1 MNNKLGGPR
10 TEQGKARSSQNA
22 TRHGLRSNKLFVL
35 QNENPEAWQEM
46 LDACVEEFQPV
57 NDFEQRLVEEIASA
71 KWRLRRAW
79 TVETALWDRE
89 MDEQHE
95 EFSRSYRMSDEGT
108 RQALAFKAL
117 AEKGKALSLIGR
129 YESRLKRDYRN
140 AIKALEE
147 RRQNRAREAAD
158 TNRTEEAQQAHSKA
172 QNEKLP
178 NELPEA
184 ESGIEPVAPPTPACD
199 TPAPSLNVPNELPGL
214 SAPDEPILH

>member
-46 LDACVEEFQPV
+46 LDACVDEFQPV
-57 NDFEQRLVEEIASA
+57 NEFEQRLVEEIASA

-117 AEKGKALSLIGR
+117 AEQGKALSLIGR

-147 RRQNRAREAAD
+147 RRQNRAHEAAD
-158 TNRTEEAQQAHSKA
+158 SNRTEEAQHAHSKA
-172 QNEKLP
+172 QK
-178 NELPEA
+178 A
-184 ESGIEPVAPPTPACD
+184 K
-199 TPAPSLNVPNELPGL
+199 
-214 SAPDEPILH
+214 